1 MHEQG
6 GAKMDQVLIGD
17 RLATMDIGRKL
28 GDVSPFGGAGGLGPH
43 NVALGEAY
51 LRTMWILIHPA
62 VLPQQT
68 WAEASSV
75 SVNEPPLLTLHYIT
89 LHYITLQAI

>member
-1 MHEQG
+1 M
-6 GAKMDQVLIGD
+6 GD
-17 RLATMDIGRKL
+17 RLATIDIGRKL
-28 GDVSPFGGAGGLGPH
+28 GEGCAPFLGSWVAGSH

-62 VLPQQT
+62 VWPQQT

-75 SVNEPPLLTLHYIT
+75 SVNEPPLLRLPLRY
-89 LHYITLQAI
+89 